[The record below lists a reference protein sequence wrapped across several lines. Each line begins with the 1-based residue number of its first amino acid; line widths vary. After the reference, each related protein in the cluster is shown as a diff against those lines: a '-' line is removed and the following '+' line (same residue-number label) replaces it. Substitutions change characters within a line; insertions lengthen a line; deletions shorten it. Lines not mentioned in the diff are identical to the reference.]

1 MVAQYVDDS
10 EDLGRCCFDSR
21 DSGRPRPRSRF
32 IRRSFVN
39 GLMSVDRLQDVDVY
53 VLRCVHDAE
62 ALARTPP
69 RTFHGWYV
77 FTAATVRSAGWEVYP
92 DPTNRNP
99 WHSQVHLPD
108 SMEEEDDFLQ
118 SCNKIAS
125 QSHWLVRPMSQADE
139 EFLADVS
146 DHLG

>member
-1 MVAQYVDDS
+1 MVTQYVDDS
-10 EDLGRCCFDSR
+10 EDLGRCCFDSD
-21 DSGRPRPRSRF
+21 DSGRLRPRARF

-39 GLMSVDRLQDVDVY
+39 GLMSVDRLQHADTY

-62 ALARTPP
+62 ALNRTPP

-77 FTAATVRSAGWEVYP
+77 FTAASVRSAGWEVYA
-92 DPTNRNP
+92 DQTTRNP
-99 WHSQVHLPD
+99 WHSQIHLPG
-108 SMEEEDDFLQ
+108 SLDDDDLLQ

-125 QSHWLVRPMSQADE
+125 QSQWHVRPMSQADE

-146 DHLG
+146 GRLD